1 MPNEQPIVSATAAT
15 ASAPT
20 HFLGQEQATRP
31 LEAKAISKLSS
42 KKLRD
47 LMSSRR
53 LMAVSALRDWLL
65 GEGRRAEDP
74 TKNLKEMCAHL
85 LDMGVPIERV
95 AISISTLH
103 AEHDAVGRI
112 WTKDAGVKESVYV
125 SPGPEDPIFLQSPY
139 YAAMTSGEWVEL
151 WLPETPD
158 DRFGIV
164 PDLKAEGY
172 THYICAPINFANGMT
187 AWATFATR
195 APVGYTSSDL
205 AVLASILPPFAAL
218 LELRVAWA
226 TLRNVLR
233 IYVGDEPRQAILR
246 GNVKRGQVSTIRSA
260 ILFADMRDSTQ
271 HTIELGAVG
280 AVELFNDFFDCL
292 VPPIEARRGE
302 VLKYMGDGL
311 LAIFREGGNGE
322 SDASERALI
331 AAREG
336 LTALATFNATHPE
349 KLQMRAG
356 IALHYGEAAYGNI
369 GSGARLDFTVIGRD
383 VSLASRVAE
392 LNRTLDEPLLMSGA
406 FAEHLPGNALPL
418 GRFPAKGFAD
428 PVEVYRPEITDVTYD
443 SAYRVPK
450 ASFFDI
456 G

>member
-1 MPNEQPIVSATAAT
+1 MPEEQPVTSATPATAA
-15 ASAPT
+15 AL
-20 HFLGQEQATRP
+20 FLDKARAARP
-31 LEAKAISKLSS
+31 LDAKTISKLNS
-42 KKLRD
+42 KKLRG
-47 LMSSRR
+47 LMDSRR
-53 LMAVSALRDWLL
+53 LMAVSGLRDWLL
-65 GEGRRAEDP
+65 GDARRAENP
-74 TKNLKEMCAHL
+74 TKNVKEVCDRL
-85 LDMGVPIERV
+85 LAMGVPIDRV

-125 SPGPEDPIFLQSPY
+125 SPGPDDPSFLRSPY

-151 WLPETPD
+151 RLPETPD

-164 PDLKAEGY
+164 PDLKAQGY
-172 THYICAPINFANGMT
+172 THYICAPITFANGMT
-187 AWATFATR
+187 AWATLATR
-195 APVGYTSSDL
+195 APAGFSHSDL
-205 AVLASILPPFAAL
+205 AVMASILPPFAAL

-233 IYVGDEPRQAILR
+233 IYVGDEPRQAILG

-271 HTIELGAVG
+271 HTIELGAVR
-280 AVELFNDFFDCL
+280 AVELFNAFFDCL
-292 VPPIEARRGE
+292 VPPIESRRGE

-311 LAIFREGGNGE
+311 LAIFRETKDGE
-322 SDASERALI
+322 RDASERALD
-331 AAREG
+331 AARAG
-336 LTALATFNATHPE
+336 LTALAQFNTEHPDS
-349 KLQMRAG
+349 LQMRAG

-392 LNRTLDEPLLMSGA
+392 LNRTLDEPLLMSAA
-406 FAEHLPGNALPL
+406 FAEHLDGGAAPL

-428 PVEVYRPEITDVTYD
+428 PVEIYRPEITDVTYD
-443 SAYRVPK
+443 KDYRMPK